1 MQAAKSNRVTLGG
14 NLNPLKD
21 AQSVD
26 AVDFSA
32 DIDNLIG
39 KLDKRSVLYDS
50 GRMDADVMKY
60 IPGMS
65 KVSYQGQIDFI
76 DTKRTYAASTYTDMQ
91 QLEYNIEVVAN
102 HYVNF
107 SNMVVCFPIAFRK
120 RTNKAQPIDATMIPV
135 NNFFAHWI
143 KDITVKRYGDYIA
156 VLPINTTLETYRY
169 SESMLKHLPDDV
181 LATFEKDLLYSN
193 KKVITKGNAANT
205 LNDRRNHIAAAANIS
220 ETDANI
226 NDRIAK
232 FNNNNALSSVRV
244 YRVPLRYLV
253 DLGLANIPTSFD
265 VKIIFNLEQ
274 KLSRHFESIAKL
286 ANPTATTVASLPTGD
301 PDANIYWNSI
311 LYIQYEL
318 VKLNGTFDKYITKA
332 LQSKR
337 VLRTGINPTP
347 YQKPYKV
354 NIGTQSHVIEFKGL
368 NKQFSFLEISL
379 VYDKSEQHNSIYD
392 SYNTELAA
400 TNTAS
405 VQLENLNN
413 KYGEINK
420 KYDLTDKHEKY
431 LMYKNF
437 VAWATGQGSSVGP
450 LTQYAN
456 NEIYKKLIKYKD
468 YYKKTRSDE
477 KLHVDLGRGR
487 GYSAELERIVRND
500 SSLTLT
506 ITLKDAAVKKM
517 RLRVVGYYQGEY
529 LYSMTNL
536 GLLLSYKDYG
546 IIVQN
551 EMVAIA
557 GRNRG

>member
-1 MQAAKSNRVTLGG
+1 M
-14 NLNPLKD
+14 
-21 AQSVD
+21 
-26 AVDFSA
+26 
-32 DIDNLIG
+32 
-39 KLDKRSVLYDS
+39 
-50 GRMDADVMKY
+50 
-60 IPGMS
+60 
-65 KVSYQGQIDFI
+65 
-76 DTKRTYAASTYTDMQ
+76 
-91 QLEYNIEVVAN
+91 
-102 HYVNF
+102 
-107 SNMVVCFPIAFRK
+107 
-120 RTNKAQPIDATMIPV
+120 
-135 NNFFAHWI
+135 
-143 KDITVKRYGDYIA
+143 
-156 VLPINTTLETYRY
+156 
-169 SESMLKHLPDDV
+169 
-181 LATFEKDLLYSN
+181 
-193 KKVITKGNAANT
+193 
-205 LNDRRNHIAAAANIS
+205 
-220 ETDANI
+220 
-226 NDRIAK
+226 
-232 FNNNNALSSVRV
+232 
-244 YRVPLRYLV
+244 
-253 DLGLANIPTSFD
+253 ANIPTSFD

-274 KLSRHFESIAKL
+274 KLSRHFESKAKL

-311 LYIQYEL
+311 LYMQYEL

-456 NEIYKKLIKYKD
+456 NEIYKKLIK
-468 YYKKTRSDE
+468 
-477 KLHVDLGRGR
+477 
-487 GYSAELERIVRND
+487 
-500 SSLTLT
+500 
-506 ITLKDAAVKKM
+506 
-517 RLRVVGYYQGEY
+517 
-529 LYSMTNL
+529 
-536 GLLLSYKDYG
+536 
-546 IIVQN
+546 
-551 EMVAIA
+551 
-557 GRNRG
+557 